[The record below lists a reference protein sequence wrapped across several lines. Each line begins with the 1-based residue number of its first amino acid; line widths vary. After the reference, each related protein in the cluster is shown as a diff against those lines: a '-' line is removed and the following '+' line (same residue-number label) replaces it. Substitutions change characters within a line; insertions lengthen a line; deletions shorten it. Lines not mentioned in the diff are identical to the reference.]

1 MKKSLILFVA
11 LTMTVNLW
19 ADSYRDA
26 LARYF
31 QLGQV
36 IDQAQYEQMMLPM
49 SQTLF
54 PEDEAKGAAILAE
67 YASQQMMYDLID
79 IYQPAF
85 QRHVTEAELNQ
96 LAATLQDPRI
106 LEIQSHTKEIMQTVT
121 NSEEFQD
128 FMGRYQAAVMV
139 ILAGGEMPADIDR
152 PAGVSNAYAQAF
164 MAYYQSSGV
173 ADILT
178 NAFQARSN
186 MLVETLRRNGTEH
199 PEQYVN
205 KLIQYTDRNLPVVL
219 MSAFYKSL
227 TIADINDLR
236 RLTELP
242 AYSHSIEAVSELVND
257 PISLGLAVF
266 TRMAD
271 WISLHYPQYAVPV
284 QQQVKQ
290 MEMILR

>member
-1 MKKSLILFVA
+1 MKKLLILFVA

-26 LARYF
+26 LVRYF
-31 QLGQV
+31 ELGQV
-36 IDQAQYEQMMLPM
+36 IDQSEYEQMMMPM

-54 PEDEAKGAAILAE
+54 PEDEAKGATILAE

-85 QRHVTEAELNQ
+85 RNHVTEAELNQ

-106 LEIQSHTKEIMQTVT
+106 LEIQAHTKQIMQTVT

-128 FMGRYQAAVMV
+128 FMGRYQAAVSV
-139 ILAGGEMPADIDR
+139 ILAGGEMPADIER
-152 PAGVSNAYAQAF
+152 PAGVSDAYANAF
-164 MAYYQSSGV
+164 MAYYKSSGV

-178 NAFQARSN
+178 NAFQSRAD
-186 MLVETLRRNGTEH
+186 MLTETLRRSGTEN

-227 TIADINDLR
+227 SISDLKDLR
-236 RLTELP
+236 RLTDLP
-242 AYSHSIEAVSELVND
+242 AYQHSLEAVKELVSD
-257 PISLGLAVF
+257 PLSLGLAII
-266 TRMAD
+266 TRMSD